1 MAETFTYE
9 NAPNT
14 EVLTEEEQDSLAVGE
29 KMMAEQEGLLAG
41 KYKNAQEL
49 EKAYMELQ
57 SKLGSGEEA
66 EPAEEQ
72 EQEQEPE
79 VSPAQALITEAS
91 TQYAETG
98 EVSEEMMAQFSEMDS
113 QDLVQ
118 AYMAMQ
124 ANAPQAQE
132 TVELSDRQVNN
143 IKNSVG
149 GEEAY
154 GEVMSWAG
162 QNLSQDQ
169 IDAFDNIIATGNEHT
184 IQMMVNG
191 LKAQYDTD
199 NGYEGR
205 MLSGKSADSGKGDVF
220 RSQQEVVEAIADPR
234 YDRDSA
240 YRNDVLEKLERSDVT
255 FR

>member
-191 LKAQYDTD
+191 LKAQYEAA

-205 MLSGKSADSGKGDVF
+205 MLSGKASDKGSSDVF
-220 RSQQEVVEAIADPR
+220 RSQAELVNAMSDPR
-234 YDRDSA
+234 YDNDPA
-240 YRNDVLEKLERSDVT
+240 YRMDVLEKLDRSDIN
-255 FR
+255 F

>member
-9 NAPNT
+9 NTPNT

-29 KMMAEQEGLLAG
+29 KMMADQEGLLAG

-57 SKLGSGEEA
+57 SKLGSGEET

-113 QDLVQ
+113 LTWCKLTWLCK
-118 AYMAMQ
+118 
-124 ANAPQAQE
+124 P
-132 TVELSDRQVNN
+132 T
-143 IKNSVG
+143 
-149 GEEAY
+149 
-154 GEVMSWAG
+154 
-162 QNLSQDQ
+162 
-169 IDAFDNIIATGNEHT
+169 H
-184 IQMMVNG
+184 
-191 LKAQYDTD
+191 
-199 NGYEGR
+199 
-205 MLSGKSADSGKGDVF
+205 
-220 RSQQEVVEAIADPR
+220 PR
-234 YDRDSA
+234 HKR
-240 YRNDVLEKLERSDVT
+240 L
-255 FR
+255 

>member
-57 SKLGSGEEA
+57 SKLGSGEEV

-191 LKAQYDTD
+191 LKAQYEEA

-205 MLSGKSADSGKGDVF
+205 MLSGKPAQTQQDVF
-220 RSQQEVVEAIADPR
+220 RSQAEVVAAMSDPR
-234 YDRDSA
+234 YDRDPA
-240 YRNDVLEKLERSDVT
+240 YRQDVFAKLDRSDLNY
-255 FR
+255 

>member
-1 MAETFTYE
+1 MAETFTYD

-72 EQEQEPE
+72 GDEQEPE

-98 EVSEEMMAQFSEMDS
+98 EVSDEMMAQFSEMDS

-132 TVELSDRQVNN
+132 TVELSGRQVNN

-169 IDAFDNIIATGNEHT
+169 IDACDNIIATGNEHT

-191 LKAQYDTD
+191 LKAQYEAA

-205 MLSGKSADSGKGDVF
+205 MLSGKASDKGSSDVF
-220 RSQQEVVEAIADPR
+220 RSQAELVEAMNDPR
-234 YDRDSA
+234 YDRDPA
-240 YRNDVLEKLERSDVT
+240 YRRDVISRLENSDVQ
-255 FR
+255 F